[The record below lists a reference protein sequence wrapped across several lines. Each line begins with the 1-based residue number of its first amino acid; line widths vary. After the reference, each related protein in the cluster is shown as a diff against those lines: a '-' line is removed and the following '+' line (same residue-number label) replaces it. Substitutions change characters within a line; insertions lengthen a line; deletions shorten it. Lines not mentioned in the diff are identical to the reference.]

1 MEESLAENET
11 LVRMGLKKMQ
21 RRRLRLYLLL
31 VAEALAFTV
40 LSRLVQELAPV
51 VRPFVSF
58 MLGILLFG
66 LCLWTFGRVR
76 GLPCPACRS
85 PFCFRKGRRFYY
97 YNDFTRSCLNCGLR
111 LNGSNIRAIL
121 ESGSSAEQGSQTSP
135 GR

>member
-11 LVRMGLKKMQ
+11 QVRMGLKKM
-21 RRRLRLYLLL
+21 RHRRLRLHLLL
-31 VAEALAFTV
+31 VAEALVFAV
-40 LSRLVQELAPV
+40 LSGLIQKLAPV
-51 VRPFVSF
+51 AHPFVSF

-76 GLPCPACRS
+76 GLPCPACRR
-85 PFCFRKGRRFYY
+85 PFCFRNGRPFYY
-97 YNDFTRSCLNCGLR
+97 YNDFTRSCLNCGLK

-121 ESGSSAEQGSQTSP
+121 ESEPSAKQEAPTSP